1 MGRSRRA
8 GGAGEGGRGRQ
19 LGAAAMAWASDSKK
33 IGFGLTAFG
42 MFFTFL
48 GVLMFFDQAML
59 AMGNL
64 MFLIGI
70 TLTIGTSHVM
80 SFFLARKKLRG
91 TCTFFVGMAL
101 VMYGW
106 PVTGILV
113 EGFGFM

>member
-1 MGRSRRA
+1 M
-8 GGAGEGGRGRQ
+8 
-19 LGAAAMAWASDSKK
+19 AAASC
-33 IGFGLTAFG
+33 LTRW
-42 MFFTFL
+42 L
-48 GVLMFFDQAML
+48 SPHSQ
-59 AMGNL
+59 L

-106 PVTGILV
+106 PVVGILV
-113 EGFGFM
+113 EGFGFMNLFWNFFPIAMSFLSRATPAALWQKAVRMTQHQQDRKPTRYGQKRC